1 MKVKAS
7 GVPGP
12 FVGPDA
18 EAIVRQMR
26 DMQWNAPSR
35 KRDWMVEAAERAE
48 QVSGVRV
55 RADEGASMFLRD
67 LERAGLINVLADE
80 PA

>member
-1 MKVKAS
+1 
-7 GVPGP
+7 
-12 FVGPDA
+12 
-18 EAIVRQMR
+18 
-26 DMQWNAPSR
+26 
-35 KRDWMVEAAERAE
+35 MVEAAERAE